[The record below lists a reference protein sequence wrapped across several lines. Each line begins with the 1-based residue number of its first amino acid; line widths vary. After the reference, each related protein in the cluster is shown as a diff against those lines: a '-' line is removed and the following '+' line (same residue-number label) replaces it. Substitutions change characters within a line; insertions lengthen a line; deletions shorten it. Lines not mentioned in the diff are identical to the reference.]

1 MEIRFHLYFCGMS
14 EETFT
19 EKIMIYQPNYSIE
32 RTYTAGDLERLGICT
47 AGGLVE
53 HMKQSQEIQENLGDW
68 GLENFTWEHIYI
80 LHQDYMLGL
89 DEDKSLE
96 DICRYLNTDHLE
108 LAWFQVGGASL
119 HNEMGYTF
127 TVRSK
132 EHNHQHLPHVHVS
145 KDGAEARYALET
157 LEPLDHLEQPLKRDD
172 RKVIRP
178 FLQKNQNLL
187 KEMWRHNMNGYCTPA
202 LSEEGKQFYPES

>member
-68 GLENFTWEHIYI
+68 GMENFTWEHIYI